1 MKQYRY
7 RDDIATADA
16 VYEAWGT
23 NPEELFIAAVDAA
36 VNVMLENLEDIAPSR
51 KFAIHCESES
61 LEMLLYSLL
70 EEIIYFK
77 DAETLL
83 LRVSKITIKPL
94 ENSFFLDAD
103 VYGEKINP
111 EKHSLNVD
119 VKAVTL
125 YHFRV
130 EETAEGWKA
139 TVVLD
144 I

>member
-7 RDDIATADA
+7 RDDITTADA
-16 VYEAWGT
+16 AYEAWGKT
-23 NPEELFIAAVDAA
+23 TEELFIAAVDAA
-36 VNVMLENLEDIAPSR
+36 VNVMVENIEDIAPSR

-61 LEMLLYSLL
+61 LEMLLYKLL

-77 DAETLL
+77 DAEILL

-94 ENSFFLDAD
+94 DSGYSLDAV
-103 VYGEKINP
+103 VYGEEINS

-125 YHFRV
+125 YNFRV

>member
-1 MKQYRY
+1 MKSYRY

-16 VYEAWGT
+16 VYEASGT
-23 NPEELFIAAVDAA
+23 SPEELFIAAVDAA
-36 VNVMLENLEDIAPSR
+36 VNVMVENLEDITPSR
-51 KFAIHCESES
+51 QFSIHCESEN

-83 LRVSKITIKPL
+83 LRVSKITIKSL
-94 ENSFFLDAD
+94 DSGFSLDAG
-103 VYGEKINP
+103 VYGEKINS

-125 YHFRV
+125 YNFRV

>member
-7 RDDIATADA
+7 RDDITTADA
-16 VYEAWGT
+16 AYDAWGT
-23 NPEELFIAAVDAA
+23 SLEELFIAAVDAA
-36 VNVMLENLEDIAPSR
+36 VNVMVENIVDITPSR

-61 LEMLLYSLL
+61 LEMLLYKLL

-94 ENSFFLDAD
+94 DSGYSLDAV
-103 VYGEKINP
+103 VYGEEINS

-125 YHFRV
+125 YNFRV
-130 EETAEGWKA
+130 EETSEGWKA

-144 I
+144 V

>member
-1 MKQYRY
+1 MKSYRY
-7 RDDIATADA
+7 REDIAIADA
-16 VYEAWGT
+16 AFDAWGT
-23 NPEELFIAAVDAA
+23 TTEELFITAVDAA
-36 VNVMLENLEDIAPSR
+36 VNVMVENLEDIAPSHQ
-51 KFAIHCESES
+51 FVIHCESKS
-61 LEMLLYSLL
+61 LDMLLYKLL

-77 DAETLL
+77 DTETLL
-83 LRVSKITIKPL
+83 LRVLKITFKPMG
-94 ENSFFLDAD
+94 SGFSLDAD

-111 EKHSLNVD
+111 DKHSLNVD

-130 EETAEGWKA
+130 EEIPEGWKA